1 MNALGMAL
9 GHVIYGAA
17 VLIGWVRDV
26 RYADRLNV
34 PGEDD
39 L

>member
-1 MNALGMAL
+1 MNALFMAL

-17 VLIGWVRDV
+17 VLIGWVLDV
-26 RYADRLNV
+26 RYADRINI